1 MAEDHLSLPDEHV
14 MVLYEKRQHP
24 LACVS
29 GELVPMQFVQMVMEK

>member
-24 LACVS
+24 LAGVS